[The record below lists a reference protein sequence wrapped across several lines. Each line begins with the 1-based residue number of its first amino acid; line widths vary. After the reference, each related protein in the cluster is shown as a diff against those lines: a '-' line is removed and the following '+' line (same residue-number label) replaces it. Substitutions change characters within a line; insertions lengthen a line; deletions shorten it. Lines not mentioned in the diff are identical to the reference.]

1 MEAKR
6 DEERVS
12 REVLP
17 RPDIGRQNL
26 NDVNVTLLESFID
39 RLQKRILVATYRCS
53 SKCKAKTGKRPRKD
67 FSFIYSLGALDFRF
81 FNIFNLWWLFE
92 P

>member
-12 REVLP
+12 WEILP

-26 NDVNVTLLESFID
+26 NVMLLESFID
-39 RLQKRILVATYRCS
+39 RLQKLILVATHCCS
-53 SKCKAKTGKRPRKD
+53 TKCKAKTGKRPRKD
-67 FSFIYSLGALDFRF
+67 FSFIYSLSALDFRF